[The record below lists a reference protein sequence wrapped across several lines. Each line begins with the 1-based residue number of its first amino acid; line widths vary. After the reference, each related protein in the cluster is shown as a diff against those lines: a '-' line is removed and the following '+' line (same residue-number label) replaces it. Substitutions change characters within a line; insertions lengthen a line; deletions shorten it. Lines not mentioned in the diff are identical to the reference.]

1 VIRRILAGLL
11 VLTFA
16 AVALVAQDRPAAGQ
30 DEPPVRLKKK
40 DRPKAEPQEPARPKE
55 EAKPDKEP
63 TKPPVGP
70 DKKPKEEE
78 RLKKGDEPPDMPE
91 EPEVD
96 EEEVLNRA
104 LKNSRTA
111 EERLAN
117 KEADERTRQ
126 VQRDVLK
133 DLDSLIDLAK
143 QAQQNQDQQGE
154 QQQANGEQQQ
164 DKQQGGKP
172 QQQKGAMGGK
182 KGRGK
187 QVAQARGRRDRRQAR
202 GGQQR
207 QQGEQGGDQQTA
219 QQQGQGGGKSNT
231 GGRGGMSSQEE
242 NHLADV
248 YKDVWGHMPEGLRN
262 AMNAYSREE
271 FMAKYKDQLKQYYA
285 TIAEKGRRKD

>member
-1 VIRRILAGLL
+1 VIRRLIAGLL

-16 AVALVAQDRPAAGQ
+16 AVGLVAQDRPAAGQ

-40 DRPKAEPQEPARPKE
+40 ERPKAEPQEPVRPKE
-55 EAKPDKEP
+55 EAKPDQEP
-63 TKPPVGP
+63 PKQPAGP
-70 DKKPKEEE
+70 EKKPREEE
-78 RLKKGDEPPDMPE
+78 RLRKGDEPPDVPE

-154 QQQANGEQQQ
+154 QQQANGEPQ
-164 DKQQGGKP
+164 DKQQNGKP
-172 QQQKGAMGGK
+172 QQAKGSPGGK
-182 KGRGK
+182 
-187 QVAQARGRRDRRQAR
+187 QIAHARGRRGRRQAR

-207 QQGEQGGDQQTA
+207 PQGDQGGDQQTA

-248 YKDVWGHMPEGLRN
+248 YKDVWGQLPVGLRN